1 MKLARIL
8 LASAAVALL
17 AACGSDPI
25 GPTGA
30 AERIKPR
37 HSITP
42 ETTTTVNADAT
53 TDNIGTLQESTGCID
68 TSVTVGGVSTTI
80 RVCDGRGPTLG
91 SGH

>member
-25 GPTGA
+25 GPSGA

-37 HSITP
+37 HSV
-42 ETTTTVNADAT
+42 TTDTTAVNADAT
-53 TDNIGTLQESTGCID
+53 TDNAATLQESTGCID
-68 TSVTVGGVSTTI
+68 TSVIVGGISTTI
-80 RVCDGRGPTLG
+80 RVCDGRGPHMG
-91 SGH
+91 SGQ